1 MMTQAKM
8 KSTANI
14 LLASLAGA
22 GVGALAGVLLA
33 PYSGRATR
41 RRLEHAPSH
50 HGHELG
56 EQAGRIL
63 GELKATVS
71 ESAHRLEALVPSA
84 SQSGGLHLKSEWP
97 IIKDKLQQD
106 YPHLTDQDL
115 AYVEGRGRELVSR
128 LQRRLGKS
136 QVTIVAMLNAL

>member
-1 MMTQAKM
+1 MMTQAKK

-14 LLASLAGA
+14 LFASLAGA

-33 PYSGRATR
+33 PGSGRATR
-41 RRLEHAPSH
+41 RRLEPAASH
-50 HGHELG
+50 SGHELG

-71 ESAHRLEALVPSA
+71 ESAHRFEALVPGA
-84 SQSGGLHLKSEWP
+84 ADNGGLHLKSEWP
-97 IIKDKLQQD
+97 IIKDQLQQV
-106 YPHLTDQDL
+106 YPHLTAQDL
-115 AYVEGRGRELVSR
+115 AYGEGRGRELVSR

-136 QVTIVAMLNAL
+136 QVTIVAMLNAR

>member
-1 MMTQAKM
+1 MMTQAKK

-33 PYSGRATR
+33 PGSGRATR
-41 RRLEHAPSH
+41 RRLEHAASH
-50 HGHELG
+50 YGHELG
-56 EQAGRIL
+56 EQAGRLL

-71 ESAHRLEALVPSA
+71 ESAHRFEALVPGA
-84 SQSGGLHLKSEWP
+84 AQSGLHLKSEWP
-97 IIKDKLQQD
+97 IIKDQLQQE

-136 QVTIVAMLNAL
+136 QVTIVAMLNAR